1 MTRDGSADFGPDRVE
16 YVVPLV
22 VRQAGRI
29 VPRLDMSIPRH
40 VGPKVVTVGG
50 KMQSLGIGV
59 SEARKCAGQIE
70 WNRAGRHNH
79 RIIHRATLRA
89 YSMTNVSVTT
99 IDLIGGATRGGG
111 KMNTKKTTKSRVEA
125 GMHVDLAG
133 RRTYS
138 EYLKLDRLFA
148 AQQPVSQEHDEVA
161 FIIIHH
167 VQELWLKLVAHEIE
181 AAMNSIRADHLP
193 PAFKSLARVT
203 RIQEQLITAWDV
215 LSTITP
221 ADYLAFR
228 SALGPASGFQS
239 YQYRLVE
246 FRLGA
251 KDPEMLLPHRHDPIV
266 HAKLTAVLNEPSLY
280 DEALHLLARR
290 GHPVPKEVLARDFS
304 QPYLSN
310 PLVRDIWLSIYRQ
323 SQEHFDVYEL
333 AEELVDVEDWF
344 QQWRFRHMKTV
355 ERIIGNKPGTGGS
368 SGVGY
373 LKTALE
379 RSFFPELWEVRT
391 LL

>member
-1 MTRDGSADFGPDRVE
+1 MDSNK
-16 YVVPLV
+16 
-22 VRQAGRI
+22 
-29 VPRLDMSIPRH
+29 IP
-40 VGPKVVTVGG
+40 
-50 KMQSLGIGV
+50 
-59 SEARKCAGQIE
+59 E
-70 WNRAGRHNH
+70 
-79 RIIHRATLRA
+79 
-89 YSMTNVSVTT
+89 
-99 IDLIGGATRGGG
+99 
-111 KMNTKKTTKSRVEA
+111 SRVEA

-133 RRTYS
+133 QHTYG
-138 EYLKLDRLFA
+138 EYLKLDLLLS
-148 AQQPVSQEHDEVA
+148 AQQPVSLEHDEVA

-181 AAMNSIRADHLP
+181 AAIVSIRADHLP

-203 RIQEQLITAWDV
+203 RIQEQLIAAWDV
-215 LSTITP
+215 LSTMTP

-251 KDPEMLLPHRHDPIV
+251 KDANMLLPHRHDTLI
-266 HAKLTAVLNEPSLY
+266 HGKLMTALNEPSLY
-280 DEALHLLARR
+280 DEALRLLARR
-290 GHPVPKEVLARDFS
+290 GHPVPKEVLDRDFS
-304 QPYLSN
+304 QTYRSN
-310 PLVRDIWLSIYRQ
+310 PRVRDIWLSIYRK
-323 SQEHFDVYEL
+323 SQEHFDLYEL

-355 ERIIGNKPGTGGS
+355 ERIIGYKPGTGGS

-391 LL
+391 FL

>member
-1 MTRDGSADFGPDRVE
+1 MD
-16 YVVPLV
+16 
-22 VRQAGRI
+22 
-29 VPRLDMSIPRH
+29 
-40 VGPKVVTVGG
+40 
-50 KMQSLGIGV
+50 
-59 SEARKCAGQIE
+59 
-70 WNRAGRHNH
+70 
-79 RIIHRATLRA
+79 
-89 YSMTNVSVTT
+89 TN
-99 IDLIGGATRGGG
+99 
-111 KMNTKKTTKSRVEA
+111 KTTKSRVEA
-125 GMHVDLAG
+125 GMHIDLAG

-138 EYLKLDRLFA
+138 EYLKLDRLLA

-181 AAMNSIRADHLP
+181 AAMSSIRADQLP

-203 RIQEQLITAWDV
+203 RVQEQLIAAWDV
-215 LSTITP
+215 LSTMTP

-251 KDPEMLLPHRHDPIV
+251 KDPEMLLPHRHDPVV
-266 HAKLTAVLNEPSLY
+266 HAKLTAALNEPSLY

-290 GHPVPKEVLARDFS
+290 GHRVPKEVLDRDFS

-323 SQEHFDVYEL
+323 SQEHFDLYEL
-333 AEELVDVEDWF
+333 AEELVDIEDWF

-368 SGVGY
+368 SGVAY

>member
-1 MTRDGSADFGPDRVE
+1 MDSNK
-16 YVVPLV
+16 
-22 VRQAGRI
+22 
-29 VPRLDMSIPRH
+29 IP
-40 VGPKVVTVGG
+40 
-50 KMQSLGIGV
+50 
-59 SEARKCAGQIE
+59 E
-70 WNRAGRHNH
+70 
-79 RIIHRATLRA
+79 
-89 YSMTNVSVTT
+89 
-99 IDLIGGATRGGG
+99 
-111 KMNTKKTTKSRVEA
+111 SRVEA

-133 RRTYS
+133 QHTYG
-138 EYLKLDRLFA
+138 EYLKLDLLLS
-148 AQQPVSQEHDEVA
+148 AQQPVSLEHDEVA

-181 AAMNSIRADHLP
+181 AAIVSIRADHLP

-203 RIQEQLITAWDV
+203 RIQEQLIAAWDV
-215 LSTITP
+215 LSTMTP

-251 KDPEMLLPHRHDPIV
+251 KDANMVLPHRHDTLA
-266 HAKLTAVLNEPSLY
+266 HGKLTAALNEPSLY
-280 DEALHLLARR
+280 DEALRLLARR
-290 GHPVPKEVLARDFS
+290 GHPVPKEVLDRDFS

-310 PLVRDIWLSIYRQ
+310 PRVRDIWLSIYRK
-323 SQEHFDVYEL
+323 SQEHFDLYEL

-355 ERIIGNKPGTGGS
+355 ERIIGYKPGTGGS

-379 RSFFPELWEVRT
+379 RPFFPELWEVRT
-391 LL
+391 FL